1 MHKGRLELN
10 VDNTGLTLIFFVS
23 LAALTPFTV
32 PFFTFFQLDP
42 TYVLFKL
49 MIPSHLMKNSIFGRL
64 LLPTLR
70 FFTLQLV
77 ALECCRIMS
86 FLVVSGVCLFES
98 TVMFIDR
105 LKNKAKIIR
114 HQFVFLMNLQN
125 YSSLVMNLSKTS
137 LMLGQDI
144 FVFITAGIIV
154 LVWIGYATVAFR
166 STIPPPYY
174 MVLPMSTLVIQI
186 AFRQGVKSTINCHE
200 QSCALLQIWKHTVL
214 RTHNRK
220 FMIRKIEGMTPI
232 RIYASALCFNFFYLQ
247 RSTMGTIF
255 EIVVTHTVNMVL
267 SVPAPNFPL

>member
-1 MHKGRLELN
+1 MY
-10 VDNTGLTLIFFVS
+10 
-23 LAALTPFTV
+23 
-32 PFFTFFQLDP
+32 FQLDT

-64 LLPTLR
+64 FQPTLR

-77 ALECCRIMS
+77 VLECCRILS

-98 TVMFIDR
+98 TVMFIVR

-125 YSSLVMNLSKTS
+125 YSILVMNLSKAS
-137 LMLGQDI
+137 LMVGQDF
-144 FVFITAGIIV
+144 FVIITTGIIV
-154 LVWIGYATVAFR
+154 LVWIGYVTVAFR
-166 STIPPPYY
+166 STIPLPYY
-174 MVLPMSTLVIQI
+174 IVLPMSTLVIQI

>member
-1 MHKGRLELN
+1 MHKGRVEFN
-10 VDNTGLTLIFFVS
+10 VEKTGLTLIFSIS

-32 PFFTFFQLDP
+32 PFFTYFQLDP

-49 MIPSHLMKNSIFGRL
+49 MIPSHLMKNSIFGSL

-77 ALECCRIMS
+77 LLECCRIMS
-86 FLVVSGVCLFES
+86 FLVVSGICTLES
-98 TVMFIDR
+98 TVRFIER
-105 LKNKAKIIR
+105 LKINAKIIR
-114 HQFVFLMNLQN
+114 HQFIFLMNLQN
-125 YSSLVMNLSKTS
+125 YTRLVMNFSKANS
-137 LMLGQDI
+137 IMGQDI
-144 FVFITAGIIV
+144 FVLITTAIIV
-154 LVWIGYATVAFR
+154 LVWIGYVTVAFR

-174 MVLPMSTLVIQI
+174 IVLPMSTLVIQI